1 MICCHALGAATF
13 RNVRFGSLADIL
25 RCGSHVRFTP
35 QKRTLIDGPVM
46 FASKQTMADQSAVA
60 SLGATAGARLKII
73 RDLSAACSLARG
85 RWKYPTKIQ
94 DIAGALIAEGYR
106 SLDEQAKV
114 LGVHRSTAWTIM
126 KTKHKLG
133 RLSRK
138 TTNSMLANPALPPSV
153 RIVVLQYLT
162 ERSDGLRSASSED

>member
-1 MICCHALGAATF
+1 MNKKPLKAIGQSRSAK
-13 RNVRFGSLADIL
+13 SP
-25 RCGSHVRFTP
+25 TP
-35 QKRTLIDGPVM
+35 GT
-46 FASKQTMADQSAVA
+46 
-60 SLGATAGARLKII
+60 RLKII
-73 RDLSAACSLARG
+73 RDLSAASLARG

-106 SLDEQAKV
+106 SLDEQAKA
-114 LGVHRSTAWTIM
+114 LGVHRSTAWTIV

-138 TTNSMLANPALPPSV
+138 TTNSMLANPELPPSV

>member
-1 MICCHALGAATF
+1 MNKKPLKAIGQPRGAK
-13 RNVRFGSLADIL
+13 SP
-25 RCGSHVRFTP
+25 TP
-35 QKRTLIDGPVM
+35 
-46 FASKQTMADQSAVA
+46 
-60 SLGATAGARLKII
+60 GARLKII
-73 RDLSAACSLARG
+73 GHLSAACSLVQG

-106 SLDEQAKV
+106 SLDEQAKA

-126 KTKHKLG
+126 KTKHKVD

-138 TTNSMLANPALPPSV
+138 TTNSMLASPELPPSV

-162 ERSDGLRSASSED
+162 ERSDSLPNSESED

>member
-1 MICCHALGAATF
+1 MNKKPL
-13 RNVRFGSLADIL
+13 NVIRQSRSAK
-25 RCGSHVRFTP
+25 SPTP
-35 QKRTLIDGPVM
+35 GT
-46 FASKQTMADQSAVA
+46 
-60 SLGATAGARLKII
+60 RLKII
-73 RDLSAACSLARG
+73 RDLSAASLAGG

-106 SLDEQAKV
+106 SLDEQAKA
-114 LGVHRSTAWTIM
+114 LGVHRSTAWTIV

-138 TTNSMLANPALPPSV
+138 TTNSMPPSV

-162 ERSDGLRSASSED
+162 ERSAGLRSPSSED

>member
-1 MICCHALGAATF
+1 MNKKPLKAIRQSRSAK
-13 RNVRFGSLADIL
+13 SP
-25 RCGSHVRFTP
+25 TP
-35 QKRTLIDGPVM
+35 GT
-46 FASKQTMADQSAVA
+46 
-60 SLGATAGARLKII
+60 RLKII
-73 RDLSAACSLARG
+73 RDLSGASLARG

-106 SLDEQAKV
+106 SLDEQAKA
-114 LGVHRSTAWTIM
+114 LGVHRSTAWTIV

-138 TTNSMLANPALPPSV
+138 TTNSMLANPELPPSV

-162 ERSDGLRSASSED
+162 ERSDGLRSPSSED

>member
-1 MICCHALGAATF
+1 MNKRPLKAIRQSRSAK
-13 RNVRFGSLADIL
+13 SP
-25 RCGSHVRFTP
+25 TP
-35 QKRTLIDGPVM
+35 GT
-46 FASKQTMADQSAVA
+46 
-60 SLGATAGARLKII
+60 RLKII
-73 RDLSAACSLARG
+73 RDLSAACSLAPG
-85 RWKYPTKIQ
+85 GWKYPTKIQ

-106 SLDEQAKV
+106 SLDEQAKA
-114 LGVHRSTAWTIM
+114 LGVHRSTAWTIV

>member
-1 MICCHALGAATF
+1 MNKKPLKAIRQSRSAK
-13 RNVRFGSLADIL
+13 SP
-25 RCGSHVRFTP
+25 TP
-35 QKRTLIDGPVM
+35 GT
-46 FASKQTMADQSAVA
+46 
-60 SLGATAGARLKII
+60 RLKII

-106 SLDEQAKV
+106 SLDEQAKA
-114 LGVHRSTAWTIM
+114 LGVHRSTAWTIV

-138 TTNSMLANPALPPSV
+138 TTNSMLANPELPPSV

-162 ERSDGLRSASSED
+162 ERSDGLRSPSSED